1 MIIVC
6 FFIALWYTSLF
17 SQTFFQHRYA
27 AHGAFS
33 MSKGWERFFFIVAYI
48 TQGSSYMSPK
58 AYAIMHRLHHAYTDT
73 ERDPHSPSFSK
84 NIWAMMWRTRNIY
97 CDIFNGKIEVEAKF
111 TKNLPEW
118 DKFDKW
124 ANSWVSRVIWIGI
137 YLAVFIGF
145 ASSPWLYLL
154 LPVVLSMGAF
164 HGAVINWFAHKVGYK
179 NYILKNTSENLL
191 IIDFFML
198 GESYHNNHHKF
209 PSAINFGKRWH
220 EIDPIYP
227 IIRFFAWL
235 GIIQIPKQILAIDT
249 QKSFRSK

>member
-1 MIIVC
+1 MFIII
-6 FFIALWYTSLF
+6 FFIALWYLSLF

-58 AYAIMHRLHHAYTDT
+58 TYGIMHRLHHAHTDT
-73 ERDPHSPSFSK
+73 ELDPHSPSFSK
-84 NIWAMMWRTRNIY
+84 NIFTMMWRTRTFY
-97 CDIFNGKIEVEAKF
+97 RDIFNGTMEVDPKF

-118 DKFDKW
+118 DGFDKW
-124 ANSWVSRVIWIGI
+124 ANSGLSRALWVVV
-137 YLAVFIGF
+137 YLALFIIF
-145 ASSPWLYLL
+145 AASLWLYLL
-154 LPVVLSMGAF
+154 LPIVISMGAF
-164 HGAVINWFAHKVGYK
+164 HGAIVNWFAHKYGYK
-179 NYILKNTSENLL
+179 NYILKNTSENLFSV
-191 IIDFFML
+191 DFLML

-227 IIRFFAWL
+227 VIRFLAWL
-235 GIIQIPKQILAIDT
+235 GVISIPAPALVRVRK
-249 QKSFRSK
+249 